1 MKLKKTVIAFG
12 MAMVMTVGFSAV
24 SYASFPMGMMIGTSA
39 PISMQDDSYSLDLSR
54 AQVKHSQQ
62 TAKTLSLPIQQ
73 QPDLQ
78 QELLFY
84 PGDVLYFP
92 LLNVENGLL
101 YSEKSCPSNWDFLTE
116 GFDQNV
122 VTAVRWANE
131 TGTLS
136 VAVHFAQSLQQSKP
150 IAIQGKISLYD
161 KTSGAQSEPLI
172 LQASFSNPQKEL
184 IPGAINEIVS
194 PMNLH
199 AGENAGENP
208 VTLSFEN
215 HVFFKDAQIQPNTS
229 IYLNLDQSFDNQIA
243 NRYKSFDIQCYSF
256 LGEEDS
262 FQQPGQLYLPA
273 QRTDSYVYEVMED
286 GSLRRIQSEF
296 DEETGT
302 VYFLTDS
309 LGYYI
314 VSPILMGE

>member
-12 MAMVMTVGFSAV
+12 MVMVMTAGFSAV

-39 PISMQDDSYSLDLSR
+39 PISMQDDSYTLDLSR
-54 AQVKHSQQ
+54 AQIKHSQQ

-78 QELLFY
+78 KELLFY
-84 PGDVLYFP
+84 PGDVLYLP
-92 LLNVENGLL
+92 LVNVENGLV
-101 YSEKSCPSNWDFLTE
+101 YSEKTCPSNWDFSAE
-116 GFDQNV
+116 GFDPNV

-131 TGTLS
+131 SGTLS
-136 VAVHFAQSLQQSKP
+136 LAIHFAQSLQQSKP
-150 IAIQGKISLYD
+150 VAVQGTISLYD
-161 KTSGAQSEPLI
+161 KMSGIQSAPLVSE
-172 LQASFSNPQKEL
+172 ATFSNPQKEL
-184 IPGAINEIVS
+184 IPGAVNEIVS
-194 PMNLH
+194 PMNLY

-215 HVFFKDAQIQPNTS
+215 HVFFRNAQIQPNTG

-256 LGEEDS
+256 LGNEDS

-302 VYFLTDS
+302 VYFLTNS

>member
-12 MAMVMTVGFSAV
+12 MVMVMTAGFSAV

-39 PISMQDDSYSLDLSR
+39 PISMQDDSYTLDLSR
-54 AQVKHSQQ
+54 AQIKHSQQ

-78 QELLFY
+78 KELLFY
-84 PGDVLYFP
+84 PGDVLYLP
-92 LLNVENGLL
+92 LVNVENGLV
-101 YSEKSCPSNWDFLTE
+101 YSEKTCPSNWDFSAE
-116 GFDQNV
+116 GFDPNV

-131 TGTLS
+131 SGTLS
-136 VAVHFAQSLQQSKP
+136 LAIHFAQSLQQSKP
-150 IAIQGKISLYD
+150 VAVQGTISLYD
-161 KTSGAQSEPLI
+161 KMSGIQSVPLV
-172 LQASFSNPQKEL
+172 LEATFSNPQKEL
-184 IPGAINEIVS
+184 IPGAVNEIVS
-194 PMNLH
+194 PMNLY

-215 HVFFKDAQIQPNTS
+215 HVFFRNAQIQPNTG

-243 NRYKSFDIQCYSF
+243 NSYKSFDIQCYSF
-256 LGEEDS
+256 LGNEDS

>member
-12 MAMVMTVGFSAV
+12 MVMVMTAGFSAV

-39 PISMQDDSYSLDLSR
+39 PISMQDDSYTLDLSR
-54 AQVKHSQQ
+54 AQIKHSQQ

-73 QPDLQ
+73 QLDLQ
-78 QELLFY
+78 KELLFY
-84 PGDVLYFP
+84 PGDVLYLP
-92 LLNVENGLL
+92 LVNVENGLV
-101 YSEKSCPSNWDFLTE
+101 YSEKTCPSNWDFSAE
-116 GFDQNV
+116 GFDPNV

-131 TGTLS
+131 SGTLS
-136 VAVHFAQSLQQSKP
+136 LAIHFAQSLQQSKP
-150 IAIQGKISLYD
+150 VAVQGTISLYD
-161 KTSGAQSEPLI
+161 KMSGIQSVPLV
-172 LQASFSNPQKEL
+172 LEATFSNPQKEL
-184 IPGAINEIVS
+184 IPGAVNKIFS
-194 PMNLH
+194 PMNLY

-215 HVFFKDAQIQPNTS
+215 HVFFRNAQIQPNTG

-256 LGEEDS
+256 LGKEDC
-262 FQQPGQLYLPA
+262 FQQPGKLYLPA

>member
-12 MAMVMTVGFSAV
+12 MVMVMTAGFSAV

-39 PISMQDDSYSLDLSR
+39 PISMQDDSYTLDLSR
-54 AQVKHSQQ
+54 AQIKHSQQ

-78 QELLFY
+78 KELLFY
-84 PGDVLYFP
+84 PGDVLYLP
-92 LLNVENGLL
+92 LVNVENGLV
-101 YSEKSCPSNWDFLTE
+101 YSEKTCPSNWDFSAE
-116 GFDQNV
+116 GFDPNV

-131 TGTLS
+131 SGTLS
-136 VAVHFAQSLQQSKP
+136 LAIHFAQSLQQSKP
-150 IAIQGKISLYD
+150 VAVQGTISLYD
-161 KTSGAQSEPLI
+161 KMSGIQSVPLV
-172 LQASFSNPQKEL
+172 LEATFSNPQKEL
-184 IPGAINEIVS
+184 IPGAVNEIVS
-194 PMNLH
+194 PMNLY

-215 HVFFKDAQIQPNTS
+215 HVFFRNAQIQPNTG

-256 LGEEDS
+256 LGNEDS

-286 GSLRRIQSEF
+286 GSLRRIQSGF